1 MLPRSLSIVSVEVAQ
16 LARFCWQNACPV
28 VAGPELL
35 FEKNGLIPAIEHLPG
50 HSAHSILKLMARN
63 DKILI
68 VEDDRNLLDTLKYN
82 LRKEGYD
89 VITAVD
95 GAEAL
100 DVARRDKPDLIVLDL
115 MLPKMS
121 GFEVCRILRK
131 DMIVPILMLT
141 AKTDETDKIVG
152 LEIGADD
159 YMTKPFSLRE
169 LLARVRAM
177 LRRAKMA
184 EAQPGAGERVLG
196 VGDIEV
202 DTARHR
208 ASKRGTVLELTP
220 KEFDLLAFLARNE
233 GLVFSRDKLLEK
245 VWGYD
250 FAGDTRT
257 VDVHVRWLRQKIEVD
272 PDNPEHLITVRG
284 TGYKLEG

>member
-1 MLPRSLSIVSVEVAQ
+1 
-16 LARFCWQNACPV
+16 
-28 VAGPELL
+28 
-35 FEKNGLIPAIEHLPG
+35 
-50 HSAHSILKLMARN
+50 MAEN

-82 LRKEGYD
+82 LRREGYE
-89 VITAVD
+89 VVTAVD

-100 DVARRDKPDLIVLDL
+100 DVARREKPDLIILDI

-131 DMIVPILMLT
+131 GMVVPILMLT
-141 AKTDETDKIVG
+141 AKAEETDKIVG

-159 YMTKPFSLRE
+159 YMTKPFSMRE

-177 LRRAKMA
+177 LRRAKII
-184 EAQPGAGERVLG
+184 ELQPGPEEALLR

-202 DTARHR
+202 DIARHK
-208 ASKRGTVLELTP
+208 ASKGATMLELTP
-220 KEFDLLAFLARNE
+220 KEFDLLAFLATNR
-233 GLVFSRDKLLEK
+233 GFVFSRDQLLEK

-257 VDVHVRWLRQKIEVD
+257 VDVHIRWLRQKIEAD
-272 PDNPEHLITVRG
+272 PSNPKHLVTVRG

>member
-1 MLPRSLSIVSVEVAQ
+1 MECAVR
-16 LARFCWQNACPV
+16 
-28 VAGPELL
+28 
-35 FEKNGLIPAIEHLPG
+35 
-50 HSAHSILKLMARN
+50 SILWEKVAMMHN

-82 LRKEGYD
+82 LGKEGYD
-89 VITAVD
+89 VVTAED

-100 DVARRDKPDLIVLDL
+100 DIARKEKPDLIILDI

-131 DMIVPILMLT
+131 EMSVPILMLT
-141 AKTDETDKIVG
+141 AKVDETDKIVG

-184 EAQPGAGERVLG
+184 EAQPEAEET
-196 VGDIEV
+196 IAE
-202 DTARHR
+202 
-208 ASKRGTVLELTP
+208 
-220 KEFDLLAFLARNE
+220 
-233 GLVFSRDKLLEK
+233 SR
-245 VWGYD
+245 
-250 FAGDTRT
+250 
-257 VDVHVRWLRQKIEVD
+257 
-272 PDNPEHLITVRG
+272 
-284 TGYKLEG
+284 

>member
-1 MLPRSLSIVSVEVAQ
+1 
-16 LARFCWQNACPV
+16 
-28 VAGPELL
+28 
-35 FEKNGLIPAIEHLPG
+35 
-50 HSAHSILKLMARN
+50 MADT

-68 VEDDRNLLDTLKYN
+68 AEDDRNLLESLAYN
-82 LRKEGYD
+82 LRNEGYE
-89 VITAVD
+89 VVTAAD
-95 GAEAL
+95 GAKAL
-100 DVARRDKPDLIVLDL
+100 DVARIEKPNLIILDL

-121 GFEVCRILRK
+121 GFEVCRVLRK
-131 DMIVPILMLT
+131 ETTVPILILT
-141 AKTDETDKIVG
+141 AKVEETDKIVG

-177 LRRAKMA
+177 LRRAKMV
-184 EAQPGAGERVLG
+184 ELQPVSEVKLVK
-196 VGDIEV
+196 VGNIEV

-208 ASKRGTVLELTP
+208 ASKGPTELDLTP
-220 KEFDLLAFLARNE
+220 KEFDLLAFLASNK
-233 GLVFSRDKLLEK
+233 GFVFSRDKLLEK

-257 VDVHVRWLRQKIEVD
+257 VDVHVRWLREKIE
-272 PDNPEHLITVRG
+272 DNPKEPRILLTVRG